1 MNMENR
7 PDVLLMLEEEG
18 NKAAAK
24 KTAQIQGGIE
34 KNVALINRKA
44 KEIGEA
50 EIAVMNAF
58 SAKVSSF
65 NRDSVSFESYLRDIM
80 EGDL

>member
-1 MNMENR
+1 MENR
-7 PDVLLMLEEEG
+7 PDVLLLLEEEG

-24 KTAQIQGGIE
+24 KTAQIPGGIE